1 MNLKGVPVSLY
12 LYISLSLS
20 LKELCVQQNYISA
33 YVRPGGVEV
42 LRELIYDIMMKSVK
56 DN

>member
-12 LYISLSLS
+12 LYISLSPS